1 LPGTAGW
8 LVLIATAL
16 LGSTVAGVAGF
27 GAGVLLVP
35 VAASV
40 LGVRAAVPVLTVTM
54 LVGNLSRLWWSRG
67 DVNGRLATRFLAGA
81 VPATAIGAA
90 VFAGTRL
97 EWLSG
102 VIAAFLI
109 LALPLRRLL
118 ARYDLRPKMSHFPL
132 LGAVFGFLSS
142 IVVTI
147 GPMLTPFFLAYG
159 LRRGAYIATEAVCA
173 FGMHVTR
180 GVVFARYALIT
191 WETIVVGLVLGI
203 AMFAGAW
210 MGRRLVDRLSERA
223 FVLAVEVLLV
233 AMGLK
238 LLLFPG

>member
-1 LPGTAGW
+1 
-8 LVLIATAL
+8 
-16 LGSTVAGVAGF
+16 
-27 GAGVLLVP
+27 
-35 VAASV
+35 
-40 LGVRAAVPVLTVTM
+40 
-54 LVGNLSRLWWSRG
+54 
-67 DVNGRLATRFLAGA
+67 
-81 VPATAIGAA
+81 
-90 VFAGTRL
+90 
-97 EWLSG
+97 
-102 VIAAFLI
+102 
-109 LALPLRRLL
+109 
-118 ARYDLRPKMSHFPL
+118 
-132 LGAVFGFLSS
+132 
-142 IVVTI
+142 VVTI